1 MRRAFALFGFLSM
14 LTLAAASFIVLPNGV
29 SKANVVNATFLI
41 PASDGY
47 GVADCLTGANHCGRI
62 VADAWCESH
71 GFSRAETFGLA
82 VEDVTGSTATTAAT
96 PPSRSQRPISITC
109 EN

>member
-1 MRRAFALFGFLSM
+1 MRRAIALTGFLSM
-14 LTLAAASFIVLPNGV
+14 LSLTAASFIVLPNGA
-29 SKANVVNATFLI
+29 SRANVVNATFLI

-62 VADAWCESH
+62 VANAWCEAH
-71 GFSRAETFGLA
+71 GFSRAEIFGHA
-82 VEDVTGSTATTAAT
+82 VEDVTGSTEAAMS
-96 PPSRSQRPISITC
+96 SRTSRPIAITC